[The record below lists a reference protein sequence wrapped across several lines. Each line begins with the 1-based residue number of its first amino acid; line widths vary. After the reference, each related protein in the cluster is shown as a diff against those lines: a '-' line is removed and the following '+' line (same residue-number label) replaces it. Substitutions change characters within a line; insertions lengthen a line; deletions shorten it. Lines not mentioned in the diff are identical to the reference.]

1 MSPLFTS
8 PEPGE
13 SLTGPSES
21 ALGATQIVTRVK
33 TQNPLELAVVVPT
46 FNERGNVVPLIEAL
60 ARSLEGVSYEIIFV
74 DDDSL
79 DGTAALVR
87 QIARTH
93 PGIRVLQ
100 RIGRR
105 GLSSACLEGMMAT
118 SAAYVVVMD
127 GDLQHDERILPA
139 MLARIRGEKLD
150 LVVATRN
157 AAGGGMGEFSQVRVG
172 LSNLGRRL
180 SDWVA
185 HTGLSDPM
193 SGFFILDRRFL
204 EEVVHSASG
213 VGFKILLD
221 LCASS
226 RRPIRFAEV
235 PYTFRKRIH
244 GTSKLDILV
253 GLEYLQLL
261 LDKAVGNFI
270 PPRFII
276 FSMVGACGLLL
287 SLGLLYLLLTVD
299 KLSFETSLWITTF
312 VAMTANFF
320 FNNSMTYRDRR
331 LRGYRLPLGLLTF
344 YAACSVGAF
353 INVGI
358 AEYLTRAG
366 SSRYLAGG
374 CGLAVGAVWNYGVT
388 SITTWRQMRE
398 SQLTARSRP
407 LQIDGDA
414 VS

>member
-1 MSPLFTS
+1 MAPSFTS
-8 PEPGE
+8 QESREPLKSRAE
-13 SLTGPSES
+13 SPSLT
-21 ALGATQIVTRVK
+21 TTRVRSDV
-33 TQNPLELAVVVPT
+33 PLELAVVVPT
-46 FNERGNVVPLIEAL
+46 FNECGNVIPLLEAL
-60 ARSLEGVSYEIIFV
+60 GRSLEGVSYEVIFV
-74 DDDSL
+74 DDDSP

-87 QIARTH
+87 QIARTN
-93 PGIRVLQ
+93 PAVRVLQ

-118 SAAYVVVMD
+118 SAAYIAVMD
-127 GDLQHDERILPA
+127 GDLQHDERILPS
-139 MLARIRGEKLD
+139 MLARIREENLD

-157 AAGGGMGEFSQVRVG
+157 AEGGGMGEFSQLRVG

-204 EEVVHSASG
+204 EEVIHSASG

-221 LCASS
+221 LLASAH
-226 RRPIRFAEV
+226 RPVRFAEV

-261 LDKAVGNFI
+261 LDKAVGDFI

-276 FSMVGACGLLL
+276 FSMVGAFGLLL
-287 SLGLLYLLLTVD
+287 SLGVLYLLLTVN
-299 KLSFETSLWITTF
+299 KLPFQTAQWVTTF

-320 FNNSMTYRDRR
+320 VNNSMTYRDRR
-331 LRGYRLPLGLLTF
+331 LRGRQLPVGLLTF
-344 YAACSVGAF
+344 YAACFVGAF
-353 INVGI
+353 INVRI
-358 AEYLTRAG
+358 AEFLQDAG
-366 SSRYLAGG
+366 SSRYVAGA
-374 CGLAVGAVWNYGVT
+374 CGLAIGAVWNYGVT

-398 SQLTARSRP
+398 SRLSRQP
-407 LQIDGDA
+407 RRVQSDSEG
-414 VS
+414 SS